1 MIKTEKQIL
10 EEIMNLLGELDNA
23 TYGEYRANF
32 HFLPPSASWFYH
44 TARRLYENVDILVN
58 NYSPTYITHNDYS
71 YIYDSQR
78 VDLPYLDSLIY
89 NKKLKDQKLT
99 KELEK
104 CLIKL
109 HGVFRCVIEYCK
121 TTNCKT

>member
-10 EEIMNLLGELDNA
+10 DEIMNLLGELDKA
-23 TYGEYRANF
+23 TYGEYKANY

-58 NYSPTYITHNDYS
+58 NYSPTYITHSEYR

-78 VDLPYLDSLIY
+78 ECLPYLDSLRY
-89 NKKLKDQKLT
+89 KKNNAQKLT
-99 KELEK
+99 WNLEK
-104 CLIKL
+104 YLIKL
-109 HGVFRCVIEYCK
+109 QGVFRRIIEYCE
-121 TTNCKT
+121 TQNCKT